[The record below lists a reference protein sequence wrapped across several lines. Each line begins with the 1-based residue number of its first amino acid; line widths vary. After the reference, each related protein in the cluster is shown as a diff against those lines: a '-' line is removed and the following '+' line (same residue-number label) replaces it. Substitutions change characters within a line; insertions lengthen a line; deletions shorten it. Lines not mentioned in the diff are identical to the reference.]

1 MRKLIL
7 LVTTLALT
15 GCSSLS
21 KEFENRLACTPD
33 GKAYVVSMYGP
44 LGIASKIDGSVPCV
58 QGEQK

>member
-1 MRKLIL
+1 MYKLCIL
-7 LVTTLALT
+7 SAALLLG

-44 LGIASKIDGSVPCV
+44 LGIASKIDGLGACV
-58 QGEQK
+58 AGAQK